1 MSSYFE
7 AYEKPSSH
15 VFEKTENLQVYNR
28 SVVEYQHIKPNRH
41 ILGLVGGNEV
51 YEIKGNRVD
60 LESDLQGITRPN
72 TWSTERKHLPSKK
85 PNAIKRD
92 NPKNNIQV
100 NANPVP
106 REESQMWSYP
116 VVNAPLTF
124 TRDACMPKNKF

>member
-15 VFEKTENLQVYNR
+15 VFEKTENPQSYDR
-28 SVVEYQHIKPNRH
+28 SVVEFQHVKPKRQ

-72 TWSTERKHLPSKK
+72 TWSTDRKHLPSKN
-85 PNAIKRD
+85 PDQIKRN
-92 NPKNNIQV
+92 NPKNDIAV
-100 NANPVP
+100 NGKPIA
-106 REESQMWSYP
+106 REEYQMWSYP
-116 VVNAPLTF
+116 SVSAPLAI
-124 TRDACMPKNKF
+124 RKEACMPKNKF